1 MAAEVLELGKDG
13 KTLSHKVIA
22 FGGKAAD
29 SGDIVDT
36 VEMIDFAKPQPWK
49 WGAPEAALSA
59 GVRDEGHPPSRR
71 NGPHRRRERTGG
83 YPRAALQLALPALQ
97 PGRWQ
102 HEETAR
108 QDNRPEEQP

>member
-49 WGAPEAALSA
+49 WQLQKPLYQPASATKVIPVPDGTVLTGSGNAPVATLVQRSSL
-59 GVRDEGHPPSRR
+59 H
-71 NGPHRRRERTGG
+71 
-83 YPRAALQLALPALQ
+83 LQ
-97 PGRWQ
+97 PLTPDDSSMT
-102 HEETAR
+102 EMT
-108 QDNRPEEQP
+108 